1 MLLNAIYT
9 RQHNEKSEAFF
20 LLPTIE
26 KTMTYVNYHI
36 RSRYSVGQNNKHCNK

>member
-26 KTMTYVNYHI
+26 KTIIT
-36 RSRYSVGQNNKHCNK
+36 SGVGTV